1 MKTYE
6 KIETLY
12 QRDIEGTKK
21 LMPGVYRNPTI
32 EYLKDNIWQWTEKV
46 DGTNI
51 RVQWD
56 GHSVSFG
63 GRTERASIP
72 APLVNRLNERFGG
85 EENAQLF
92 EQLFGEREVI
102 LFGEG
107 YGAGIQKVG
116 KAYMPDRVDF
126 ILFDLLIGNNY
137 QPRESVERCAQSF
150 GIGIVLIQQYTGIIS
165 LDPQS
170 YYVSEA
176 PMELNIPLILLLD
189 AVTLL
194 ICIFVLIAPSYLISH
209 IHPAKSMRYD

>member
-1 MKTYE
+1 MKTYG

-72 APLVNRLNERFGG
+72 APLVNRLNDLELFEDHPIQEYLEQGLGFGG
-85 EENAQLF
+85 A
-92 EQLFGEREVI
+92 
-102 LFGEG
+102 
-107 YGAGIQKVG
+107 
-116 KAYMPDRVDF
+116 
-126 ILFDLLIGNNY
+126 
-137 QPRESVERCAQSF
+137 
-150 GIGIVLIQQYTGIIS
+150 
-165 LDPQS
+165 
-170 YYVSEA
+170 
-176 PMELNIPLILLLD
+176 
-189 AVTLL
+189 
-194 ICIFVLIAPSYLISH
+194 
-209 IHPAKSMRYD
+209 

>member
-116 KAYMPDRVDF
+116 KAYKADGVDF

-137 QPRESVERCAQSF
+137 QPRDSVERCAQSF
-150 GIGIVLIQQYTGIIS
+150 GIGIVPIVGEGTL
-165 LDPQS
+165 
-170 YYVSEA
+170 E
-176 PMELNIPLILLLD
+176 E
-189 AVTLL
+189 AVTFVRGNPRSALGDIEMEGIVCRPKVEL
-194 ICIFVLIAPSYLISH
+194 RDRGGERVICKIKWHDFKDL
-209 IHPAKSMRYD
+209 

>member
-72 APLVNRLNERFGG
+72 APLVNRLNDRFGG

-150 GIGIVLIQQYTGIIS
+150 GIGIVPIVGEGTLE
-165 LDPQS
+165 
-170 YYVSEA
+170 EA
-176 PMELNIPLILLLD
+176 VAFVRGNPRSTLGDIEMEGVVCRPKVELRD
-189 AVTLL
+189 RGGERV
-194 ICIFVLIAPSYLISH
+194 ICKIKWHDFKDL
-209 IHPAKSMRYD
+209 